1 MDIAKNDTR
10 HLTFM
15 MMVQYCGNG
24 PELFTNISLNGLGFH
39 VSAVLRNSGYRNVI
53 PRYSMYLRTKLGYT
67 SRHTSLIGIEVRVD
81 TSQIQAWVPTI
92 FPTRSEPFRQC

>member
-15 MMVQYCGNG
+15 MMVPYCGNG

-39 VSAVLRNSGYRNVI
+39 VSAVLRNSGTALSF
-53 PRYSMYLRTKLGYT
+53 P
-67 SRHTSLIGIEVRVD
+67 D
-81 TSQIQAWVPTI
+81 TVCI
-92 FPTRSEPFRQC
+92 